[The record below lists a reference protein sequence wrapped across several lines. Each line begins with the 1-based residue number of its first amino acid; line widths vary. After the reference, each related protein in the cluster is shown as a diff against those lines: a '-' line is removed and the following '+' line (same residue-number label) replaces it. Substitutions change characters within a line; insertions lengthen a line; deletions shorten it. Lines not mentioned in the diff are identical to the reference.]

1 LHGVGPG
8 LGPHRRAPPPVDL
21 ESLGPSPV
29 LMIILGVVGTAIPY
43 IWFTCRKLKL
53 PAAAALVTIVCG
65 CLVGTFQAG
74 IFAYCL
80 HNMVSGATQPF
91 IEATQ
96 QDVGG
101 VLAATTELESTGS
114 WSTLDHD
121 EGTMEHDPKLLSARV
136 DALFYDFFIFS
147 CGAIAVTQ
155 MQAFYAVPTGTNS
168 RLSYAVG
175 DVGGQ
180 QPIERVQR
188 EEVHEQPDDR
198 AQRVWGLVKDQ
209 PVGRDV
215 PGVGEGDVGVS

>member
-1 LHGVGPG
+1 M
-8 LGPHRRAPPPVDL
+8 DL

-29 LMIILGVVGTAIPY
+29 LMIILGVVGAAIPY

-147 CGAIAVTQ
+147 CGAIAAQPSEAQPLRVRRDLSTK
-155 MQAFYAVPTGTNS
+155 ACPLWIEKRIAPEIDFPTGAES
-168 RLSYAVG
+168 GARRRDGAAVMA
-175 DVGGQ
+175 
-180 QPIERVQR
+180 
-188 EEVHEQPDDR
+188 R
-198 AQRVWGLVKDQ
+198 A
-209 PVGRDV
+209 PAASAGR
-215 PGVGEGDVGVS
+215 

>member
-1 LHGVGPG
+1 
-8 LGPHRRAPPPVDL
+8 
-21 ESLGPSPV
+21 
-29 LMIILGVVGTAIPY
+29 MIILGVVGTAIPY

-101 VLAATTELESTGS
+101 VLAATTELESTAGS

-121 EGTMEHDPKLLSARV
+121 EGTMEHDLKLLSARV
-136 DALFYDFFIFS
+136 DALFFDFFS
-147 CGAIAVTQ
+147 ACCGAVCFAQ
-155 MQAFYAVPTGTNS
+155 MQAFSAVPTGTHS
-168 RLSYAVG
+168 RL
-175 DVGGQ
+175 
-180 QPIERVQR
+180 P
-188 EEVHEQPDDR
+188 
-198 AQRVWGLVKDQ
+198 
-209 PVGRDV
+209 
-215 PGVGEGDVGVS
+215 